1 MLGGKN
7 FRERQETPCK
17 IFIQLRE
24 KATVNCSG
32 FVGIGGVKHKIF
44 RAQFL

>member
-1 MLGGKN
+1 MLGEKGN

-24 KATVNCSG
+24 NATVNSSG
-32 FVGIGGVKHKIF
+32 FVGMGGGKT
-44 RAQFL
+44 